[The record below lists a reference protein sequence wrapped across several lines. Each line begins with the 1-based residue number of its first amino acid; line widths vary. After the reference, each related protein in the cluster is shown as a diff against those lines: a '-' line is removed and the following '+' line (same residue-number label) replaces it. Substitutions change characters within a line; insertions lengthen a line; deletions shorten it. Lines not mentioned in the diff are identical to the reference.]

1 MGSRQR
7 TVGPCPH
14 QFRRRHRHLL
24 LRPSLTLA
32 ARQQREHEWAFA
44 PILPER
50 HRPIR
55 ALRQLP
61 GRGRRRTKR
70 TPTQTL
76 RLGQPR
82 PSPQPATV
90 TPNRNYCCNQTLKPP
105 RCFQSWKELTS
116 GQATLL
122 ASGGAIVAASIALW
136 GAWVT
141 RRGAQINAEN
151 QISAEQHRLHQQ
163 LQAQTE

>member
-32 ARQQREHEWAFA
+32 ARQQREYEWAFA

-105 RCFQSWKELTS
+105 PKNRHIFTLGAGAGTTASAQRLGVEQTVAWFGPEVGVDRMT
-116 GQATLL
+116 GQATFKRE
-122 ASGGAIVAASIALW
+122 V
-136 GAWVT
+136 
-141 RRGAQINAEN
+141 
-151 QISAEQHRLHQQ
+151 
-163 LQAQTE
+163 